1 MLDPAETA
9 VGTHS
14 NALQCQRL
22 DRLLKIGLLLGVF
35 SIAAT
40 LFKYS
45 ENGRYQFSTSQNV
58 RVIVD
63 TRTGEFWSW
72 DGNHFAP
79 RKGEITLH
87 HPSVFDLTQTDD
99 QAAKFRDCLD
109 YVVTHPGS
117 DRDCVA
123 EQTSASQTAVENIQ
137 SNRTESNKT
146 EGNKK
151 GKRKEQVIRNP

>member
-1 MLDPAETA
+1 VLDPSETA

-22 DRLLKIGLLLGVF
+22 DRLLKIGFLLGVF
-35 SIAAT
+35 SIAFA

-45 ENGRYQFSTSQNV
+45 ENGRYQYSTSQNL

-72 DGNHFAP
+72 DGNHFMP
-79 RKGEITLH
+79 RKGQITLH
-87 HPSVFDLTQTDD
+87 HPSVFDLTQADD
-99 QAAKFRDCLD
+99 QAAKFRGCLD

-137 SNRTESNKT
+137 SDKTDSNKT
-146 EGNKK
+146 DSNKK
-151 GKRKEQVIRNP
+151 ERGKNR